1 MSHLNYKPLEL
12 LAGEEA
18 GPGEGDGDVV
28 LGGLTK
34 GQLVGEVTVVSATQS
49 MTWLQSRAHLRGRP
63 CAVRCHM
70 PRKSH

>member
-1 MSHLNYKPLEL
+1 MALFRSHLNYKPLEL

-34 GQLVGEVTVVSATQS
+34 GQLVGEVTVVSGTKS
-49 MTWLQSRAHLRGRP
+49 MTWLQSRANL
-63 CAVRCHM
+63 
-70 PRKSH
+70 